1 MIGVAEKLAKGYD
14 MVLSH
19 EAVRELDSILIRKT
33 YPKET
38 VVLNLHE
45 VCTDMY
51 IVETGMVRQFY
62 YKDGRDI
69 SEHFSCEGDV
79 VFCIESL
86 FLKEPTT
93 LLMET
98 IEPSVIYHLNY
109 SQFQQLCDRYTD
121 INRLYRRIVEQDLI
135 VSQRKADSWR
145 FESARER
152 YERFCL
158 EYPEA
163 ARRASVAHIATY
175 LLMTPETLSRVRS
188 GIL

>member
-1 MIGVAEKLAKGYD
+1 MIDVAEKFAKSYD
-14 MVLSH
+14 VVLSQ
-19 EAVRELDSILIRKT
+19 EAMRELDSILIRKT
-33 YPKET
+33 YLKET
-38 VVLNLHE
+38 IVLNLHM

-69 SEHFSCEGDV
+69 SEHFSSEGDV

-109 SQFQQLCDRYTD
+109 SLFQQLCDRYAD

-152 YERFCL
+152 YERFCR

-188 GIL
+188 GTL